1 MSKLAKHAMEPEKSS
16 SCYIQTCWNDAVV
29 LYTFSGLLL
38 GKFQSSPWHIV
49 LWPVHQPRSG
59 RRGADGEPM
68 RRAFAKALAASA
80 LPTLNFASQSPM
92 ESFRLPFKKS

>member
-29 LYTFSGLLL
+29 LYMFSGLLL
-38 GKFQSSPWHIV
+38 GKFQNSPWHIV

-59 RRGADGEPM
+59 RRGCRWGTNEESICKGLGSISA
-68 RRAFAKALAASA
+68 AKAEFCESKSYGKVSLA
-80 LPTLNFASQSPM
+80 F
-92 ESFRLPFKKS
+92 